1 MRLETV
7 FSSCARS
14 LTCCALDN
22 VEFHDLALQQAQ
34 RPVGAP
40 LRRFGARQGD
50 QLGFLLAVENRSN
63 GRCHAPFAAQHRFE
77 ALFHQ
82 LLAYPVDHGHT
93 GVRGLDDP
101 AVAPAFA
108 GLRDIE
114 PSTECAPSTAVS
126 PGSFLADQRVQ
137 MLAFPALNRT
147 TYFFTELSFPPC
159 PPPSPNRDRSESSIP
174 FKLVEAGD

>member
-1 MRLETV
+1 M
-7 FSSCARS
+7 S
-14 LTCCALDN
+14 LAFNAAYLDN
-22 VEFHDLALQQAQ
+22 AEFYDLALEQAQ
-34 RPVGAP
+34 RPAGAP
-40 LRRFGARQGD
+40 LRRLGARQGH

-82 LLAYPVDHGHT
+82 LLAYPVDHGRT
-93 GVRGLDDP
+93 GVQGLDDP

-108 GLRDIE
+108 GLRDIGLQQ
-114 PSTECAPSTAVS
+114 PLRRALWISACICSRS
-126 PGSFLADQRVQ
+126 
-137 MLAFPALNRT
+137 PALNRT
-147 TYFFTELSFPPC
+147 TYFFNEMSFPPC